1 MDGLSYWATC
11 EQLQPTR
18 KLRSLAE
25 GSRCEVASFLAEF
38 NDEEEVRVADDANSL
53 PFQAEA
59 WTACFAFIV
68 DPAVVLEPLAE
79 ARSRTTYR
87 PQWLK
92 RQCTTQLFDIKVNAR
107 QLGYPALEKAVDAAM
122 REVEAMAWQGR

>member
-1 MDGLSYWATC
+1 M
-11 EQLQPTR
+11 PTACR
-18 KLRSLAE
+18 FKR
-25 GSRCEVASFLAEF
+25 RR
-38 NDEEEVRVADDANSL
+38 VR
-53 PFQAEA
+53 
-59 WTACFAFIV
+59 ACFAFIV